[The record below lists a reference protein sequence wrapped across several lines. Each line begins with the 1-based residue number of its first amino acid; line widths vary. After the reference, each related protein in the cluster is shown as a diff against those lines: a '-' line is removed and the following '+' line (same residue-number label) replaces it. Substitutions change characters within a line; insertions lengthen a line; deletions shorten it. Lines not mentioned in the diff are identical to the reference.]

1 MLDCVGE
8 HKSFLLEDNEKLKR
22 ELKRVREEN
31 RKLKHIISYGNIS
44 TLETLIDQY
53 MDYSRIHLKKIALE
67 IQLTDYEKSG
77 TDKVMELIEHLECIK
92 EELHKLIA
100 VSEEGAVA
108 HNDIL
113 RHDVKIAREM
123 IPKLEEIV
131 QLHID
136 SQKGAELEK
145 VLTDFARK
153 MKKCL

>member
-1 MLDCVGE
+1 MLDSAGE

-136 SQKGAELEK
+136 SQKSAELEK

-153 MKKCL
+153 IKKCL